1 MGDEVID
8 LVGPTRGAVFRAL
21 LAGVSSDLCAVF
33 DDIPQGTEPNYLK
46 IGAIDTEQDDTKV
59 DQFEIITVEVFG
71 VYRGADRG
79 VLVDMMFAGR
89 KALDR
94 VSLPPAGGAQFVRSR
109 FIKGVISDASP
120 QDGVTYAGLMHFE
133 IWAEPA

>member
-1 MGDEVID
+1 MTAIVDLMGAA
-8 LVGPTRGAVFRAL
+8 RGAVFRAL
-21 LAGVSSDLCAVF
+21 SASVPPELCQVF

-46 IGAIDTEQDDTKV
+46 LGTLDTENDESKG
-59 DQFEIITVEVFG
+59 DQFERLTVEVFA

-79 VLVDMMFAGR
+79 VLIAMMFAGR
-89 KALDR
+89 TALDR
-94 VSLPPAGGAQFVRSR
+94 QKLPNASGAQFLRCR
-109 FIKGVISDASP
+109 FVKGVASDASP

>member
-1 MGDEVID
+1 MGDDVID

-21 LAGVSSDLCAVF
+21 LAAVPGDLCAVF

-46 IGAIDTEQDDTKV
+46 IGAIDTEQDDAKA
-59 DQFEIITVEVFG
+59 DQFEILTVEVFG

-79 VLVDMMFAGR
+79 VLVDMRFAGR

-94 VSLPPAGGAQFVRSR
+94 VALPATGDAQFVRSR
-109 FIKGVISDASP
+109 FMKGVISDASP
-120 QDGVTYAGLMHFE
+120 QDGVTYVGLMHFE